1 MITSILSAVIHI
13 IFALLLYITSGY
25 RLYDIAG
32 AALSNIRLA
41 PLILAMNCSKIHE
54 QRAVVFLELME
65 ALDISNISNI
75 SNIS

>member
-32 AALSNIRLA
+32 AALSNILA
-41 PLILAMNCSKIHE
+41 PLILAMNCSKIHQ

>member
-32 AALSNIRLA
+32 AALPNIFAR
-41 PLILAMNCSKIHE
+41 PLILAMNCSKIHQ
-54 QRAVVFLELME
+54 QRAVLELME

-75 SNIS
+75 S